1 VSWLVNLERIAE
13 FRAQAN
19 KPVEHRFREG
29 VIGGHCQLCGSSGA
43 KPHPCRLPSDVRVE
57 RETFLELLAL
67 AEQQLAPSE
76 IEPG

>member
-1 VSWLVNLERIAE
+1 MIDLKHINE

-43 KPHPCRLPSDVRVE
+43 NPHPCRLPIDVQVDRGV
-57 RETFLELLAL
+57 FLELLEL
-67 AEQQLAPSE
+67 AEAQLAPSE
-76 IEPG
+76 TMHG